1 MALGW
6 LWGGLGWLWVAL
18 PGPGLD
24 GFSPLRAFGGS
35 VFCHLPS
42 AFLCQGALLKT
53 RAFLARFLVYTA
65 KPGGWLTC
73 QCAASARRA
82 SEAFRRLARWA
93 CPVRDDGPKT
103 ETKMLLAQP
112 TGSCQTSSWMS
123 HQPDN
128 IFAGTQVVAH
138 VEIRGPNKSLV
149 NLRVA
154 VGVIARTTAGD
165 DPEATGEMNSVPH
178 LSTTDHQIGQGQRS
192 DHRSQ
197 DHLA

>member
-1 MALGW
+1 
-6 LWGGLGWLWVAL
+6 
-18 PGPGLD
+18 
-24 GFSPLRAFGGS
+24 
-35 VFCHLPS
+35 
-42 AFLCQGALLKT
+42 
-53 RAFLARFLVYTA
+53 
-65 KPGGWLTC
+65 
-73 QCAASARRA
+73 
-82 SEAFRRLARWA
+82 
-93 CPVRDDGPKT
+93 
-103 ETKMLLAQP
+103 MLLAQP

-192 DHRSQ
+192 DYSLPGQRVKTAGTADRLLVKLRKLPARQSTG
-197 DHLA
+197 LERL